1 MCRKKGD
8 YRVVVYAICKNEE
21 AFARRWMD
29 SMREADEVVVL
40 DTGST
45 DKSVEILRECGARVE
60 IETIE
65 PWRFDAARNRSLALV
80 DDDAEICVC
89 TDLDEV
95 LHAGWREAVERAW
108 TRGANRLRYRYT
120 WSFNADGGEDVVFF
134 TDKIHGRHGFCW
146 VNPVHEVLKCEG
158 EERIRTADG
167 VQLDHLADPKK
178 SRAQYL
184 PLLELAVREDPEND
198 RNVHYLAREYYFRND
213 DERAIAMFQR
223 HLSMKSAAWRDER
236 CASMRYL
243 AAIFARRGDEKARE
257 TWLLRAI
264 AEAPHLREPW
274 LDAARAAYGKR
285 EWDAVAALCNRAL
298 LIRERPATYITQAEC
313 YGALPHDLLS
323 LAYYHTGRWKEA
335 AAQAKLA
342 LEYSPN
348 DARIAGN
355 LSLFEKAEKV
365 KTQRGEAND
374 KGENNG

>member
-1 MCRKKGD
+1 MGNYSVC
-8 YRVVVYAICKNEE
+8 VYAICKNEE

-108 TRGANRLRYRYT
+108 ARGANRLRYRYT

-146 VNPVHEVLKCEG
+146 VNPVHEVLKCKG

-184 PLLELAVREDPEND
+184 PLLELAVREEPDND
-198 RNVHYLAREYYFRND
+198 RNRHYLGREYMFHG
-213 DERAIAMFQR
+213 EWKRAVAVLKEHLAMPR
-223 HLSMKSAAWRDER
+223 AVWRDER
-236 CASMRYL
+236 CASMRYIARCL
-243 AAIFARRGDEKARE
+243 RQLGRDEEAAL
-257 TWLLRAI
+257 WLHRAV
-264 AEAPHLREPW
+264 AEAPHLREPYLEFADLLYAQQDW
-274 LDAARAAYGKR
+274 YGVIFM
-285 EWDAVAALCNRAL
+285 ANRAL
-298 LIRERPATYITQAEC
+298 TITERPRTYICEPFAWGS
-313 YGALPHDLLS
+313 YPYDLLS
-323 LAYYHTGRWKEA
+323 LAYDRTGQTQR
-335 AAQAKLA
+335 A
-342 LEYSPN
+342 LSCAEK
-348 DARIAGN
+348 A
-355 LSLFEKAEKV
+355 LSLTPQDRRLQKNCALLQKKLQEEG
-365 KTQRGEAND
+365 RI
-374 KGENNG
+374 